1 MTLLF
6 KRLQELCHYSVNSEG
21 IRSRFIFATPSAV
34 GVERPNSRRNRV
46 TVAPKILMLGHT
58 FSSADALELARILI
72 LTIYANSKPQ
82 EMKWSFILFFVALI
96 CAGVFEAAAA
106 GDKKGSINRPW
117 MGGFPTDSPQ

>member
-1 MTLLF
+1 MLVRKVVLVPSLGEVQVLANGGKMKTTQTY
-6 KRLQELCHYSVNSEG
+6 KCGVSEDL
-21 IRSRFIFATPSAV
+21 A
-34 GVERPNSRRNRV
+34 
-46 TVAPKILMLGHT
+46 LGSIEP
-58 FSSADALELARILI
+58 F
-72 LTIYANSKPQ
+72 TIAIDSKPQ

>member
-1 MTLLF
+1 MSLLSTF
-6 KRLQELCHYSVNSEG
+6 HLFVLFAPFPSYTSLNYT
-21 IRSRFIFATPSAV
+21 RST
-34 GVERPNSRRNRV
+34 
-46 TVAPKILMLGHT
+46 
-58 FSSADALELARILI
+58 
-72 LTIYANSKPQ
+72 NSKPQ